1 MGEQGHFIQLEIYL
15 DRVPLP
21 WSCPW
26 LERLS
31 SKLCMS
37 LSWLHHVTV
46 YSSSWWFLQ
55 I

>member
-1 MGEQGHFIQLEIYL
+1 MDAQRNFIQLEIHL

-21 WSCPW
+21 WPCPW
-26 LERLS
+26 LERSS
-31 SKLCMS
+31 SKLWVS

-46 YSSSWWFLQ
+46 YSSSRWFLQ